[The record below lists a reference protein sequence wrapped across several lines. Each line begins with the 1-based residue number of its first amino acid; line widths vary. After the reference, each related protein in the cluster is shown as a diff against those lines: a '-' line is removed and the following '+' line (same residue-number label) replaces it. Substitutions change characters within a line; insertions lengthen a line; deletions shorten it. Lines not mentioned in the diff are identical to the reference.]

1 MWTYLGEAFMTLCS
15 FEVLMLC
22 IVGGIIGIVLGA
34 VPGLSGG
41 TGMMLV
47 LPMTYAM
54 DPVTAVALLC
64 SIYVGGVSGGFIG
77 SILVGIP
84 GTNGSVA
91 TVFDGYEFTKR
102 GDPVTALSVGTVA
115 NFIGTLP
122 SVIIAMFCASW
133 VASFAVNM
141 GPWELFSLSMCAMVM
156 VSSLSEG
163 NMMKGLMGVGLGL
176 AFTTIGRAPVS
187 GTVRFTFGSY
197 HLSAG
202 LPLVCVCMGVFA
214 GRTILLEYA
223 KAERMGDSGPQIK
236 VGGFKLPK
244 GEYIREKV
252 NIIRS
257 FIIGLFIGF
266 LPGLGSGLSN
276 VVAYTMAKNG
286 DKHPEKFGT
295 GCTAGVWAPEV
306 ANNASVGGAI
316 IPMIALGIPGDAQT
330 ALLLSGFVI
339 QGVEAGPLLIRNNP
353 SIVYMIYA
361 SLIFCAVA
369 ILLIEVLGM
378 RAFPMLL
385 KAPYHLLYPAIL
397 VLCFVGA
404 YVSVGN
410 TFAIFLAVICTLFG
424 VWMAY
429 ANIPTTPFLLAFIL
443 GSNVEKYLRNG
454 VSYSPEYGLFSF
466 FVRPVS
472 CALLLLAIFL
482 LFWPMVRSAWRRKHP
497 PEIQVMEED

>member
-1 MWTYLGEAFMTLCS
+1 MWSYLSESFITLFS
-15 FEVLMLC
+15 IDVMLLC
-22 IVGGIIGIVLGA
+22 LGGGIIGIILGCI
-34 VPGLSGG
+34 PGLSGG

-54 DPVTAVALLC
+54 EPVKAVALLC

-91 TVFDGYEFTKR
+91 TVFDGYEFTKK
-102 GDPVTALSVGTVA
+102 GNPVTALSVGTVA
-115 NFIGTLP
+115 NFFGTLP
-122 SVIIAMFCASW
+122 SILIAMICASW

-156 VSSLSEG
+156 VSSLAEG

-176 AFTTIGRAPVS
+176 AFTTLGRAPVS
-187 GTVRFTFGSY
+187 GTVRFTFGIH
-197 HLSAG
+197 HLAAG
-202 LPLVCVCMGVFA
+202 LPLVCVCMGIFA

-223 KAERMGDSGPQIK
+223 KAERMGDKGPEIK

-244 GEYIREKV
+244 GDIIREKV
-252 NIIRS
+252 NILRS

-295 GCTAGVWAPEV
+295 GCTAGIWAPEV

-330 ALLLSGFVI
+330 ALLLSGFII

-353 SIVYMIYA
+353 GVVYMIYA

-369 ILLIEVLGM
+369 ILIIEIVGM
-378 RAFPMLL
+378 RAFPMMLR
-385 KAPYHLLYPAIL
+385 APYHLLYPAIL

-404 YVSVGN
+404 YVRDRKSV
-410 TFAIFLAVICTLFG
+410 V
-424 VWMAY
+424 
-429 ANIPTTPFLLAFIL
+429 
-443 GSNVEKYLRNG
+443 
-454 VSYSPEYGLFSF
+454 
-466 FVRPVS
+466 
-472 CALLLLAIFL
+472 
-482 LFWPMVRSAWRRKHP
+482 
-497 PEIQVMEED
+497 